1 MRRPKGC
8 DADPAHDFG
17 SVHQKP
23 SNLDQG
29 IGGWMTDALPDSPFA
44 DRQPVDVPLS
54 LMKMALALLDQEVGA
69 TLAEARLAEA
79 IEARSRDMRGKG
91 HQQ

>member
-1 MRRPKGC
+1 M
-8 DADPAHDFG
+8 AD
-17 SVHQKP
+17 
-23 SNLDQG
+23 
-29 IGGWMTDALPDSPFA
+29 TLPDSPSA

-54 LMKMALALLDQEVGA
+54 LMKTALALLAQEVGA
-69 TLAEARLAEA
+69 TLAADRLAEA

>member
-1 MRRPKGC
+1 
-8 DADPAHDFG
+8 
-17 SVHQKP
+17 
-23 SNLDQG
+23 
-29 IGGWMTDALPDSPFA
+29 MTDALPDSPFA

-69 TLAEARLAEA
+69 TLAAARLAEA
-79 IEARSRDMRGKG
+79 IEAGSRAMRGKG

>member
-1 MRRPKGC
+1 M
-8 DADPAHDFG
+8 
-17 SVHQKP
+17 P

-69 TLAEARLAEA
+69 TLAADRLAEA